1 MSETK
6 NVQNEPIAQE
16 ELNLDAKVTVRNIAP
31 WDVGFARKAD
41 GVGDIGIAPNG
52 VIRLSRNEIIVQS
65 QSGNKLFNGIDGRG
79 SHATLYID
87 DAATRRELEFE
98 SANTKQESFVNVDI
112 AKLFDSKKS
121 QSAFEKEFMN
131 KIRTRAEKCAVIE
144 AMRKAKVS
152 DYHKI
157 RFAED
162 YTGFR
167 F

>member
-1 MSETK
+1 MSGTR
-6 NVQNEPIAQE
+6 NVQSEPIVQE
-16 ELNLDAKVTVRNIAP
+16 ALNLDAKVTVRNIAP
-31 WDVGFARKAD
+31 WNVGFARKAD
-41 GVGDIGIAPNG
+41 GVGDISIAPNG

-65 QSGNKLFNGIDGRG
+65 QSGNKLFNGVDGRG

-87 DAATRRELEFE
+87 DEATRRELEFE
-98 SANTKQESFVNVDI
+98 STDAKQESFVNVDI
-112 AKLFDSKKS
+112 AKLFDIKKS
-121 QSAFEKEFMN
+121 QSAFEKEFMD

-157 RFAED
+157 RFAEQ
-162 YTGFR
+162 YTGFK